1 MKTSSKIQV
10 AIPDK
15 YCIARPDPVVVA
27 DPVVVGREVVTMD
40 NKMFDEWMASVQE
53 MDGIIKGQKK
63 PTRRFEFPDPEV
75 KAIRER
81 MGVSQDRFA
90 MILGVSKRT
99 VENWEQGRRHP
110 TGAARSLLKIVEA
123 DPQHALE
130 ALRA

>member
-1 MKTSSKIQV
+1 
-10 AIPDK
+10 
-15 YCIARPDPVVVA
+15 
-27 DPVVVGREVVTMD
+27 MD
-40 NKMFDEWMASVQE
+40 NKIFDELMASVQE

>member
-1 MKTSSKIQV
+1 
-10 AIPDK
+10 
-15 YCIARPDPVVVA
+15 
-27 DPVVVGREVVTMD
+27 MD
-40 NKMFDEWMASVQE
+40 NKIFDELMASVQE

-130 ALRA
+130 ALRT